1 MTSMPEEEKEE
12 LKKEKLKECVPGRGV
27 VSGVLDV
34 NHWCHSRGY

>member
-1 MTSMPEEEKEE
+1 MTSMPEEEKEKE
-12 LKKEKLKECVPGRGV
+12 LKEEMKECVPGRGV